1 MVIKSVTDAAFKKYG
16 KVVKGIDCTDLLKV
30 LSTKPMPTDSV
41 IYVASDKDLEAAK
54 GAKEFEKNF
63 YGGVPIEIGYCNGNN
78 KLLNAVEYH
87 RCSEVNF
94 ALYDTILLVGDQRDI
109 EDDFTYDTS
118 KIEAFKVP
126 AGTAVE
132 MYATT
137 LHYAPC
143 TGEGD
148 GFRVIV
154 ILGRGTN
161 ADLTERPEGSP
172 EDKLLM
178 AANKWLIAH
187 KDGGQDP
194 KAFIG
199 LKGENISI

>member
-1 MVIKSVTDAAFKKYG
+1 MVVRSVTDAAFKKYG
-16 KVVKGIDCTDLLKV
+16 KVVEGIDCSDLLKV
-30 LSTKPMPTDSV
+30 LSGKPMPADSV
-41 IYVASDKDLEAAK
+41 VYVASDKDLEATK

-63 YGGVPIEIGYCNGNN
+63 YGGLPIQIGYCNGNN

-87 RCSEVNF
+87 RCSEVNI
-94 ALYDTILLVGDQRDI
+94 ALYDSILLIGDQRDI

-126 AGTAVE
+126 AGVAVE
-132 MYATT
+132 LYATT

-143 TGEGD
+143 TGEGN

-154 ILGRGTN
+154 ILPRGTN
-161 ADLTERPEGSP
+161 ADFTARPEGTP

-178 AANKWLIAH
+178 AENKWLIAH

-199 LKGENISI
+199 LKGVNVSI